1 MSSPRRF
8 ATIAALAASLTLAV
22 GLAPLAT
29 AGAAISSTTTSSTG
43 PQLPQLPAAR
53 SAAGWLAGQF
63 NAQGFITTTT
73 GGSKTPDLS
82 STAQSVLALSA
93 ANADLPVARQGLTYL
108 QAHVATYVT
117 VDGAA
122 GPGKLAL
129 LILDAV
135 ALGVNPH
142 SFGGTDLVAR
152 LLATQQT
159 SGTDA
164 GLFGTETQLATYL
177 AGTYDQGL
185 ALVALAAAGVSG
197 TAPVKAAVSW
207 LTAEECPDGG
217 WTLPDQSLNACT
229 GVPGTFP
236 NTGPDT
242 NSTALA
248 VEGLVAQGSLPSFVS
263 TGVLGF
269 FTAAQDADAGW
280 SYYPNSSTAPQTTQP
295 TSTGLVIQALLALGL
310 SPTAPSLAKGTA
322 TPVSTL
328 LSFQLTSGPAAGA
341 FFEKTAATTGSL
353 FATYEAI
360 PASAG
365 LTLPFGPSGTG
376 YWEVAS
382 DGGLF
387 AFGTAGFYG
396 SMGGQP
402 LNQPIV
408 GLTSTPDG
416 RGYWEVASD
425 GGLFAFGDAQFYG
438 SMGGKPLNKP
448 VVGIAATPDG
458 QGYWEVASDG
468 GLFAFGDAAF
478 YGSMGGKPL
487 NEPIVGMASTP
498 DGKGY
503 WEVASDGG
511 LFAFGDAA
519 FYGSMGGKP
528 LNQPI
533 VGIASTPDGKGY
545 WEVAS
550 DGGLF
555 AFGDAAFYGSMGG
568 KPLNK
573 PIVGIAATPDG
584 QGYWE
589 VASDGGLF
597 AFGDAVFYGSMG
609 GKPLNKPVVGIGANL
624 ARPA

>member
-29 AGAAISSTTTSSTG
+29 AGAATSSATTSSGG

-63 NAQGFITTTT
+63 NAQGFIPTTTP
-73 GGSKTPDLS
+73 GSTTPDLS

-93 ANADLPVARQGLTYL
+93 ANANLPVARQGLAYL
-108 QAHVATYVT
+108 QAHLATYVT

-129 LILDAV
+129 LILDTT
-135 ALGVNPH
+135 ALGANPH
-142 SFGGTDLVAR
+142 SFGGSDLVAR
-152 LLATQQT
+152 LLATQQS

-164 GLFGTETQLATYL
+164 GLFGTETQLGTYL

-185 ALVALAAAGVSG
+185 ALAALAAAGVHG
-197 TAPVKAAVSW
+197 TAQVTSAVSW
-207 LTAEECPDGG
+207 LMAEQCPDGG
-217 WTLPDQSLNACT
+217 WTLPDQSLNTCT
-229 GVPGTFP
+229 GTPGTFP

-242 NSTALA
+242 SSTALA
-248 VEGLVAQGSLPSFVS
+248 VDGLVAQGALRSFVS

-280 SYYPNSSTAPQTTQP
+280 SYYPNSATTPQTTQP
-295 TSTGLVIQALLALGL
+295 TSTALVIQALLALGL
-310 SPTAPSLAKGTA
+310 SPTATTLTKGTA

-328 LSFQLTSGPAAGA
+328 LSLQLSSGPAAGA

-353 FATYEAI
+353 FGTYEAI
-360 PASAG
+360 PALAG

-416 RGYWEVASD
+416 
-425 GGLFAFGDAQFYG
+425 
-438 SMGGKPLNKP
+438 K
-448 VVGIAATPDG
+448 
-458 QGYWEVASDG
+458 GYWEVASDG

-487 NEPIVGMASTP
+487 NQPIVGLASTP

-533 VGIASTPDGKGY
+533 VGIA
-545 WEVAS
+545 
-550 DGGLF
+550 
-555 AFGDAAFYGSMGG
+555 
-568 KPLNK
+568 
-573 PIVGIAATPDG
+573 ATPDG

-589 VASDGGLF
+589 V
-597 AFGDAVFYGSMG
+597 
-609 GKPLNKPVVGIGANL
+609 
-624 ARPA
+624 

>member
-22 GLAPLAT
+22 GLAPLTGAGAAT
-29 AGAAISSTTTSSTG
+29 AGVTTPGTG
-43 PQLPQLPAAR
+43 PQLPQLPVARQAA
-53 SAAGWLAGQF
+53 SWLAGQF
-63 NAQGFITTTT
+63 TAQGFVPTATP
-73 GGSKTPDLS
+73 GSTSPDLS
-82 STAQSVLALSA
+82 TTAQSVLALA
-93 ANADLPVARQGLTYL
+93 AADADLPVARQGLTYL
-108 QAHVATYVT
+108 QANVGAYVT
-117 VDGAA
+117 VDGAD

-129 LILDAV
+129 LILDAE
-135 ALGVNPH
+135 ALGANPR
-142 SFGGTDLVAR
+142 SFGGTNLVAR
-152 LLATQQT
+152 LLATQQA

-185 ALVALAAAGVSG
+185 ALAALAAAGVHG
-197 TAPVKAAVSW
+197 TAQVASAANW
-207 LTAEECPDGG
+207 LVAEQCPDGG
-217 WTLPDQSLNACT
+217 WTFPDQALNACT
-229 GVPGTFP
+229 GTPGTFP

-248 VEGLVAQGSLPSFVS
+248 VEGLVAEDALRPFMP

-280 SYYPNSSTAPQTTQP
+280 SYYPNSAATPQTTQP
-295 TSTGLVIQALLALGL
+295 TSTALVIQALLALGT
-310 SPTAPSLAKGTA
+310 SPSAPSFAKGTA
-322 TPVSTL
+322 TPISTL
-328 LSFQLTSGPAAGA
+328 LTFQLSSGSGAGA
-341 FFEKTAATTGSL
+341 FFQKTAPTAGNV

-360 PASAG
+360 PALAG

-387 AFGTAGFYG
+387 AYGTAGFYG
-396 SMGGQP
+396 SMGGKP

-408 GLTSTPDG
+408 GL
-416 RGYWEVASD
+416 
-425 GGLFAFGDAQFYG
+425 
-438 SMGGKPLNKP
+438 
-448 VVGIAATPDG
+448 
-458 QGYWEVASDG
+458 
-468 GLFAFGDAAF
+468 
-478 YGSMGGKPL
+478 
-487 NEPIVGMASTP
+487 ASTP

-533 VGIASTPDGKGY
+533 VGLASTPDGLGY

-555 AFGDAAFYGSMGG
+555 AFGDA
-568 KPLNK
+568 
-573 PIVGIAATPDG
+573 
-584 QGYWE
+584 Q
-589 VASDGGLF
+589 
-597 AFGDAVFYGSMG
+597 FYGSMG
-609 GKPLNKPVVGIGANL
+609 GKPLNKPVVGIGASL